1 MEEEKEASNGNE
13 RRVQPDPDSKGKVFE
28 FEVPVTETAP
38 PSIIYKFRRVQPD
51 PESQGERLVQP
62 DPESQAKV
70 FDFDVSLTTT
80 APTQRKPIIWPS
92 YGSYARWM
100 LIDRRAGSVD
110 PRAAAEKLWRKR
122 AKRLRLAQLQSGN
135 KEDPVNPPE
144 DTYFVT

>member
-62 DPESQAKV
+62 DPESQAK
-70 FDFDVSLTTT
+70 
-80 APTQRKPIIWPS
+80 TQRKPIIWPS